1 MPHRGIWTQIGSKIL
16 LINLNNLYSPQ
27 QQPHLTGSLTHPELP
42 SELVDLFFF
51 VLGGVQSN
59 GEFFFHNIGTNIET
73 KEP

>member
-42 SELVDLFFF
+42 SELVDLFF
-51 VLGGVQSN
+51 LGW
-59 GEFFFHNIGTNIET
+59 GEFSQMGSFSSTT
-73 KEP
+73 